1 MTAQKLILS
10 RKGFDTT
17 SQQRGPKR
25 GYSEVKRPYGGVP
38 SPIFPDGSMYSLPVP
53 GCDEDVP
60 ITYGDLYHEVGRSL
74 INIGQVVE
82 DLTQNQPT
90 RWTSEDRTYVSP
102 DIREPFQSN
111 IQGQNGIVGA
121 AGAQQGHLRKQGV
134 GKGDLFLFFGLF
146 RRVEQ
151 VGGRWQFVRHAPR
164 QHVLFGWL
172 QVGSIHVIE
181 GDGPGE
187 AVWYVAKNRLTL
199 GDDVSRAGVGVFP
212 YFHER
217 LLLSKPGGSASQWR
231 LPRWFY
237 PEPPIVPLT
246 YHPRHL
252 WCRDNGYAYVQRRG
266 PGQEFVLDMRQYAE
280 AQKWFCQLVQDLGGR
295 H

>member
-25 GYSEVKRPYGGVP
+25 GYSGVERPYGGVP

-53 GCDEDVP
+53 GRDEDVL
-60 ITYGDLYHEVGRSL
+60 ITYGDLCHEVGNSL

-82 DLTQNQPT
+82 DLTQSAPT
-90 RWTSEDRTYVSP
+90 RWTSEDWTYVSP
-102 DIREPFQSN
+102 DIREPFRRD
-111 IQGQNGIVGA
+111 IHGQTGIVGA

-151 VGGRWQFVRHAPR
+151 VAGQWRFVRHAPR

-172 QVGSIHVIE
+172 QVGSIHMIDW
-181 GDGPGE
+181 DGPGE
-187 AVWYVAKNRLTL
+187 AAWYAAMEQLAL
-199 GDDVSRAGVGVFP
+199 GDDASGPGAGVFP
-212 YFHER
+212 SFHEQ

-237 PEPPIVPLT
+237 PESPKPWLT
-246 YHPRHL
+246 YHPLHL
-252 WCRDNGYAYVQRRG
+252 WHRDNEYAYVQRRG
-266 PGQEFVLDMRQYAE
+266 PGQEFVLDMRRYPE
-280 AQKWFCQLVQDLGGR
+280 AQKWVSRLVQDLG
-295 H
+295 

>member
-25 GYSEVKRPYGGVP
+25 GYSGVKQPYGGVP

-53 GCDEDVP
+53 GREEDLL
-60 ITYGDLYHEVGRSL
+60 ITYGDLYHEVGNSL

-90 RWTSEDRTYVSP
+90 RWTSEDWTYVSP

-111 IQGQNGIVGA
+111 IQGQTGLVGA
-121 AGAQQGHLRKQGV
+121 GGTQQGHLRKQGV
-134 GKGDLFLFFGLF
+134 GKGDLFLFFGMF

-151 VGGRWQFVRHAPR
+151 VAGQWRFVRHAPR

-172 QVGSIHVIE
+172 QVGSIHMID

-187 AVWYVAKNRLTL
+187 AVWYVAIERLAL
-199 GDDVSRAGVGVFP
+199 GDDASGPGAGVFP
-212 YFHER
+212 SFHEQ

-237 PEPPIVPLT
+237 PESPKPCLT
-246 YHPRHL
+246 YHPLHL
-252 WCRDNGYAYVQRRG
+252 WSRDNEYAYVQRRG
-266 PGQEFVLDMRQYAE
+266 PGQEFVLDMRRYPE
-280 AQKWFCQLVQDLGGR
+280 AQKWVSQLVQDLG
-295 H
+295 